1 VVKEEIIGQAGWYQ
15 GLTLEERRG
24 TLAADYGRAGLPM
37 DEKAAERRWQQW
49 TGQLPFSQNGG
60 HLERRLAQDGLTEEE
75 FRRLLGETP
84 EVIQARMAEPPA
96 WLVQLA
102 EAYED
107 YSERPVELPE
117 GIERAVQTTFLAAAG
132 PLVQQAYRRIQAGVQ
147 GMTAEERPFDPAT
160 VGGMLLG
167 DLPGQLLTMMNRTM
181 VLELHVAR
189 MQGLL
194 AGETPDERF
203 GSFAQWMGR
212 PENSLKLWQEYPVLA
227 RLLITFINNWLTAKL
242 EFVERLCA
250 DYSALQ
256 MTFSPTQ
263 GLGGL
268 VKVEGNLGDA
278 HDSGRTVMAATF
290 DSGVRLIYKPR
301 SLAGSR
307 HFQALLQWINDR
319 GDHLPFRLLQVLDRE
334 KYGWVEFV
342 QVDTCET
349 VAQVERFYRRLGQYL
364 ALLYALRA
372 TDFHYQNVMAAGEDP
387 VLIDLE
393 TFFQPP
399 AGENKGY
406 RPESAAYHALV
417 DSVVRIGLLPQR
429 ITQWLD
435 AEPTP
440 IDFSGVGASAGQVYN
455 KLVPQWDGSGTDEM
469 RMVHGVAQ
477 FEGAQNQPTLKGQ
490 PVRPL
495 DYSEAMIAGF
505 AEMYEVL
512 LRERE
517 GLMAADGPLAAFAD
531 DDMRIV
537 LRATMIYSMLLK
549 DGRHPDLMRNGL
561 DRERHWDKLWVGI
574 DYQPELEPVIRHE
587 RHDLRQDDIPLF
599 WIRPTSRDL
608 WTAAGER
615 IPDFFE
621 EPGMTLTWQRLEKMS
636 AADLEQQLWFVRGAL
651 STLMMRDDEGK
662 VTMDYRAAPEQLVS
676 CESLVAAAEGM
687 GDRLEELAFWYGE
700 EVGWLG
706 LSVTAEHWS
715 LSPLGSDLYAGVPG
729 VTLFLA
735 YLGAVT
741 GRDKYTRLAE
751 AGLYTSRQEIES
763 AKMWWKLVGGF
774 SGWGG
779 AIYLYT
785 HLGMLWQRP
794 DLLDEAEGLAAGLG
808 ALIEQDVYYDVMA
821 GSAGCLVALLGLYKV
836 RPNPKTLALAVRC
849 GERLLAQARPMGEG
863 IGWIGPMNKE
873 QGLAGFSH
881 GTAGIAWALLQLDK
895 AEEEAGIRGLGD
907 EEGWKVESGRWQ
919 VRGNSGE
926 LGGTQGNSR
935 RGRFGEAALGALAY
949 ERGLFAGEA
958 GNWPDLRPL
967 PPGVSPFRVAWC
979 HGAAGIGLA
988 RAAGLPYLDNET
1000 VRQEIKVAAQTT
1012 YREGFGRNH
1021 SLCHGDLGN
1030 LETLLS
1036 AGEEWAEARNRLSGA
1051 ILEGIR
1057 QRGPLCGV
1065 PFGLE
1070 TPGLMNGLAGIG
1082 YGLLR
1087 LAAPDQVPSVLL
1099 LQPPQMNE

>member
-1 VVKEEIIGQAGWYQ
+1 LAVVKAEILQQAAWYQ
-15 GLTLEERRG
+15 ALTLSERRAM
-24 TLAADYGRAGLPM
+24 LAAEDGPELPP

-49 TGQLPFSQNGG
+49 IGQLPFSQNRH
-60 HLERRLAQDGLTEEE
+60 HLERRLAQDGLTEAE
-75 FRRLLGETP
+75 FRRLLGDTAESAQARTP
-84 EVIQARMAEPPA
+84 EPPV

-102 EAYED
+102 EAYEE
-107 YSERPVELPE
+107 YSQEVVALPE
-117 GIERAVQTTFLAAAG
+117 AVEQAVGTTFLAAAA
-132 PLVQQAYRRIQAGVQ
+132 PLVQQAYRRLQAGVQ
-147 GMTAEERPFDPAT
+147 GVAAEHQPFDPAT
-160 VGGMLLG
+160 IGGVLLA
-167 DLPGQLLTMMNRTM
+167 DLPDRLLTMMNRTM

-189 MQGLL
+189 MQKVLT
-194 AGETPDERF
+194 GETPDERF
-203 GSFAQWMGR
+203 RSFAHYIGR

-227 RLLITFINNWLTAKL
+227 RLLITYINNWLVAKL
-242 EFVERLCA
+242 EFLERLGA
-250 DYSALQ
+250 DYAALQ
-256 MTFSPTQ
+256 ATFSPARP
-263 GLGGL
+263 LGRL
-268 VKVEGNLGDA
+268 VNVEGNLGDA
-278 HDSGRTVMAATF
+278 HDSGRTVVAATF
-290 DSGVRLIYKPR
+290 DSGVQVIYKPR

-307 HFQALLQWINDR
+307 HFQALLQWINER
-319 GDHLPFRLLQVLDRE
+319 GDHLPFRLLGVIDRE
-334 KYGWVEFV
+334 RYGWVEFV
-342 QVDTCET
+342 TADTCET
-349 VAQVERFYRRLGQYL
+349 VEQVQRFYRRLGQYL

-372 TDFHYQNVMAAGEDP
+372 TDFHYQNVMAAGEEP

-406 RPESAAYHALV
+406 RPESAAYHALM

-435 AEPTP
+435 AEPTA

-455 KLVPQWDGSGTDEM
+455 KLVPKWDGSGTDEM
-469 RMVHGVAQ
+469 RMVHGLER

-495 DYSEAMIAGF
+495 DYSEEIVSGF
-505 AEMYEVL
+505 TEMYELL

-549 DGRHPDLMRNGL
+549 DGRHPDLMRNGM

-599 WIRPTSRDL
+599 WVRPTSRDL
-608 WTAAGER
+608 WTATGER
-615 IPDFFE
+615 IADYFD
-621 EPGMTLTWQRLEKMS
+621 EPGEMLTRKRLLKMS
-636 AADLEQQLWFVRGAL
+636 AADLQQQLWFVRAAL
-651 STLMMRDDEGK
+651 STLMMRDDEGQ
-662 VTMDYRAAPEQLVS
+662 VEHDYQVAQVQPVS
-676 CESLVAAAEGM
+676 CESLVAAAEAM

-700 EVGWLG
+700 GVGWLG
-706 LSVTAEHWS
+706 LSVNVDNWT
-715 LSPLGSDLYAGVPG
+715 LSPLGADLYAGVPG

-751 AGLYTSRQEIES
+751 AALYTSRQEIES
-763 AKMWWKLVGGF
+763 AKPWWKLVGGF

-785 HLGMLWQRP
+785 QLGVLWQRP
-794 DLLDEAEGLAAGLG
+794 DLLDEAEGLAAGLRP
-808 ALIEQDVYYDVMA
+808 LIEQDSYFDVMA
-821 GSAGCLVALLGLYKV
+821 GSAGCLVALLGLYRV
-836 RPNPKTLALAVRC
+836 RPNPKTLALAVLC

-881 GTAGIAWALLQLDK
+881 GTAGIAWALLQLD
-895 AEEEAGIRGLGD
+895 EVEEAGIGGLGD
-907 EEGWKVESGRWQ
+907 ERENPKSQIPNPKEEDKETRRQ
-919 VRGNSGE
+919 
-926 LGGTQGNSR
+926 GGKETGR

-949 ERGLFAGEA
+949 ERGLFAAEA

-979 HGAAGIGLA
+979 HGATGIGLA
-988 RAAGLPYLDNET
+988 RAAGLPYLDDEM
-1000 VRQEIKVAAQTT
+1000 VRQEIKTAAQTT

-1030 LETLLS
+1030 LELLALTGEWTQAHNQLS
-1036 AGEEWAEARNRLSGA
+1036 AA
-1051 ILEGIR
+1051 ILDSIR
-1057 QRGPLCGV
+1057 QQGARCGV

-1087 LAAPDQVPSVLL
+1087 LAAPDSVPSVLL
-1099 LQPPQMNE
+1099 LQPPQ

>member
-1 VVKEEIIGQAGWYQ
+1 MVKKEEIVKQPAWYQ
-15 GLTLEERRG
+15 ALTLNERWA
-24 TLAADYGRAGLPM
+24 TLAAGAGRTGLPV

-49 TGQLPFSQNGG
+49 TGQLPFSQNSD
-60 HLERRLAQDGLTEEE
+60 HLTRRLQQDGLTEEA
-75 FRRLLGETP
+75 FRWLLGETA
-84 EVIQARMAEPPA
+84 EAIQARTAEPPD

-102 EAYED
+102 EAYEA
-107 YSERPVELPE
+107 YGERPVELPE
-117 GIERAVQTTFLAAAG
+117 GIERAVQTTFLAAAA
-132 PLVQQAYRRIQAGVQ
+132 PFVQQAYQRIQASVQ
-147 GMTAEERPFDPAT
+147 GVTAEPLPFDPDTIAG
-160 VGGMLLG
+160 VLMS
-167 DLPGQLLTMMNRTM
+167 DLPDRLLTMMNRTM

-189 MQGLL
+189 MMGLL

-203 GSFAQWMGR
+203 RSYVQWIRR

-227 RLLITFINNWLTAKL
+227 RLLITYINNWLVAKL
-242 EFVERLCA
+242 EFVDRLCA
-250 DYSALQ
+250 DYAAMQ
-256 MTFSPTQ
+256 ATFSPAQ
-263 GLGGL
+263 ELGRL

-290 DSGVRLIYKPR
+290 DSGGQVVYKPR
-301 SLAGSR
+301 SLAGSV
-307 HFQALLQWINDR
+307 HFQALLQWINER
-319 GDHLPFRLLQVLDRE
+319 GDHLPFRLLKVLDRG

-349 VAQVERFYRRLGQYL
+349 VEQVQRFYRRLGQYL

-406 RPESAAYHALV
+406 RPESAAYHALI

-429 ITQWLD
+429 IQQWLD

-440 IDFSGVGASAGQVYN
+440 IDFSGLGASAGQVYN
-455 KLVPQWDGSGTDEM
+455 KLVPKWDGSGTDEM
-469 RMVHGVAQ
+469 RIVHGLER
-477 FEGAQNQPTLKGQ
+477 FEGAQNQPTLNGQ

-495 DYSEAMIAGF
+495 DYSEAMVAGF
-505 AEMYEVL
+505 TEMYELL

-517 GLMAADGPLAAFAD
+517 GLMAADGPLAAFAN

-574 DYQPELEPVIRHE
+574 DYQPELEPVIPHE

-608 WTAAGER
+608 WTASGER
-615 IPDFFE
+615 IPDYFQ
-621 EPGMTLTWQRLEKMS
+621 EPGMELTWQRLRKMS
-636 AADLEQQLWFVRGAL
+636 AADLQQQLWFVRASL
-651 STLMMRDDEGK
+651 STLMMRDDAGK
-662 VTMDYRAAPEQLVS
+662 VTFDYQAATAQPVS
-676 CESLVAAAEGM
+676 CEALVATAEGM
-687 GDRLEELAFWYGE
+687 GDRLEELAFWYGS

-706 LSVTAEHWS
+706 LSVTAENWT
-715 LSPLGSDLYAGVPG
+715 LSPLGADLYAGVPG
-729 VTLFLA
+729 ITLFLA

-751 AGLYTSRQEIES
+751 AALHTSRQEIES
-763 AKMWWKLVGGF
+763 AKMWWKLLGGF

-785 HLGMLWQRP
+785 HLGVLWQRP
-794 DLLDEAEGLAAGLG
+794 DLLDKAEALAAGLRP
-808 ALIEQDVYYDVMA
+808 LIEQDAYYDVMA
-821 GSAGCLVALLGLYKV
+821 GSAGCLVALLGLYQI
-836 RPNPKTLALAVRC
+836 RPNPKTLALAVQC
-849 GERLLAQARPMGEG
+849 GERLLAQAQPMGEG

-873 QGLAGFSH
+873 QGLTGFSH

-895 AEEEAGIRGLGD
+895 AEEDAGIGGF
-907 EEGWKVESGRWQ
+907 EG
-919 VRGNSGE
+919 
-926 LGGTQGNSR
+926 R
-935 RGRFGEAALGALAY
+935 RKGRFREAAEQALAY
-949 ERGLFAGEA
+949 ERGLFAAEA

-967 PPGVSPFRVAWC
+967 PPGAPPFQVAWC
-979 HGAAGIGLA
+979 HGAPGIGLA
-988 RAAGLPYLDNET
+988 RAAGLPYLDDET
-1000 VRQEIKVAAQTT
+1000 VRQEIDTAAATT

-1030 LETLLS
+1030 LELLAMA
-1036 AGEEWAEARNRLSGA
+1036 AGEWKQAHHQLSSA
-1051 ILEGIR
+1051 ILNGIQ

-1087 LAAPDQVPSVLL
+1087 MAAPEQVPSVLL
-1099 LQPPQMNE
+1099 LEAPLRK